1 MAHTLESLPT
11 LGRLASPTV
20 FLKDI
25 EDEDVGQEQNLLY
38 VYLPHMA
45 SK

>member
-25 EDEDVGQEQNLLY
+25 EDVGQEQNLLY